1 MCEEPTDKHTLN
13 LIHLY
18 QHELEKPTSSESE
31 ITEENELNFEI
42 KYNNSFILE
51 AVFWRYRSFI
61 EDFTVGG
68 DEVLTNND
76 VIEHFGELLNTSGY
90 RGEIKITDE
99 IAERYKEFLLNGQK
113 LLNMKELKEE
123 NLRKRLCLVHSFV
136 IKWANDSILNESL
149 MWSSIMNTTLGL
161 PIIVGFYLRIY
172 MFREF
177 GCWGESV
184 QFLDFSLRE
193 ENSYLRLTI
202 CRNHTDTKTDS

>member
-18 QHELEKPTSSESE
+18 QHKLENPTSSESE

-61 EDFTVGG
+61 EDFTVRG
-68 DEVLTNND
+68 DEVLTDND

-99 IAERYKEFLLNGQK
+99 IGARYKEFLLNGQK

-136 IKWANDSILNESL
+136 TKWANDSILNESL

-161 PIIVGFYLRIY
+161 PIIVGF
-172 MFREF
+172 F
-177 GCWGESV
+177 
-184 QFLDFSLRE
+184 
-193 ENSYLRLTI
+193 
-202 CRNHTDTKTDS
+202 